1 MTLLAKVYTTKVG
14 GCGVIYLL
22 VKFHN
27 FWTYGFGNI
36 KLFMLAVLISGQTRS
51 SVFNYRFNHLKVKIK
66 IWSLHESF
74 RSLSVDSNNV
84 FFCYHIFCRLK
95 DMKKWNSKAA
105 IVVWSFRCLGW
116 MVVWMVVWQGDIEV
130 LYLLECLLVWVVIW
144 PCFVKQV
151 VVPRIAPIAVISS
164 LEASKHS
171 GGCYLL

>member
-22 VKFHN
+22 VKFQN

-36 KLFMLAVLISGQTRS
+36 KLFMLAVLISGQTWS

-74 RSLSVDSNNV
+74 RSLSVYSNNV

-95 DMKKWNSKAA
+95 DTKRRSSSAA
-105 IVVWSFRCLGW
+105 LDLGLFFFLGGMLDWESPQERSFFFERKTVGEIPT
-116 MVVWMVVWQGDIEV
+116 V
-130 LYLLECLLVWVVIW
+130 
-144 PCFVKQV
+144 
-151 VVPRIAPIAVISS
+151 
-164 LEASKHS
+164 
-171 GGCYLL
+171 